1 MNVIE
6 RLTAA
11 RPAHLDPAVE
21 TDQATRDAELAR
33 AMATPR
39 TPATART
46 TDEIRSNEMNR
57 AFVRPLWGLGVAGVA
72 AATTVALAVTG
83 SGGGAAPGSP
93 GISAS
98 AAPTTMDARTV
109 LLAAAH
115 QATGSPDETA
125 AYWHST
131 RLDRSYHRIG
141 DYTIVRE
148 SRSESWTP
156 TATGKG
162 AQTWNREQYLGARP
176 ATPVDVAA
184 WKRAGAPATFEVQH
198 YPGPR
203 AKFFKPEVL
212 RTGPGK
218 PSTSHVPLVD
228 GDKVFWLGRN
238 VTMKDLRGLPADP
251 AGLKALLLRSYKGHG
266 TESSSEA
273 MSAETWLFTVT
284 RNLITDMPV
293 TPRVRAAAFRMLAD
307 LKTVRAVGT
316 VKDAQGREGTAVA
329 VTEDTET
336 EGLLQH
342 RLIIG
347 SAGAALGQETVAL
360 RPAGTTAGLPAGSVV
375 RSSTVSSDWTDS
387 VPR

>member
-21 TDQATRDAELAR
+21 TDQATRGAELAR
-33 AMATPR
+33 AMAAPRTPR
-39 TPATART
+39 TTRTAG
-46 TDEIRSNEMNR
+46 EIRSGEMKR
-57 AFVRPLWGLGVAGVA
+57 RIVRPLWGLGVVGA
-72 AATTVALAVTG
+72 AAVTAVTLAVTG

-115 QATGSPDETA
+115 QATGSPVETG

-131 RLDRSYHRIG
+131 RLDRSYQRIG
-141 DYTIVRE
+141 DYTVVEENRFE
-148 SRSESWTP
+148 DWTP
-156 TATGKG
+156 TGTGKDKERWSR
-162 AQTWNREQYLGARP
+162 QQYLGTRP
-176 ATPVDVAA
+176 ATPADVAA

-203 AKFFKPEVL
+203 AKLFAPEVL

-218 PSTSHVPLVD
+218 PSTSHTPLID
-228 GDKVFWLGRN
+228 GDKVFSLGEN
-238 VTMKDLRGLPADP
+238 VTMKDLRALPADP
-251 AGLKALLLRSYKGHG
+251 ARLKTVLLRSYKGHG
-266 TESSSEA
+266 TEASSVP

-284 RNLITDMPV
+284 RGLITDMPV
-293 TPRVRAAAFRMLAD
+293 TPRVRGAAFRMLAD

-329 VTEDTET
+329 VTEDTKAA
-336 EGLLQH
+336 GLLQH
-342 RLIIG
+342 RLIIS
-347 SAGAALGQETVAL
+347 SAGEALGQETVAL
-360 RPAGTTAGLPAGSVV
+360 RPAGTTAGLPAGSVES
-375 RSSTVSSDWTDS
+375 SSTVSSDWTDS